1 MTRRKH
7 KDQGETRVEPPS
19 EVGEAKPAPVP
30 TEDELASAE
39 LFTAEAKAPAPEA
52 PSPASEAASPSAQQG
67 EDMARLRA
75 EADEYLDGWQRA
87 RAEFANYK
95 KRVEREQQDAH
106 ARAAADV
113 LVRFLSVL
121 DDLDRALRDRPKEGD
136 AAAWAEGID
145 LIYRKLQVLL
155 EAEGVETIPA
165 QGATF
170 DPTIHE
176 AVTHETSENHREGQV
191 IDVIQQG
198 YRLGE
203 RVLRPALV
211 RVAK

>member
-1 MTRRKH
+1 MTRKKH
-7 KDQGETRVEPPS
+7 KDRSEAPGEFAP
-19 EVGEAKPAPVP
+19 EAGSAETAPVP
-30 TEDELASAE
+30 TDDELASAE
-39 LFTAEAKAPAPEA
+39 LFTAEAAAPPAEAAAAAPEVG
-52 PSPASEAASPSAQQG
+52 AASAEQA
-67 EDMARLRA
+67 EALTRLRA

-95 KRVEREQQDAH
+95 KRVEREQQEGR
-106 ARAAADV
+106 ARAAADI

-121 DDLDRALRDRPKEGD
+121 DDMERAMRDRPTEGD
-136 AAAWAEGID
+136 AAAWADGID
-145 LIYRKLQVLL
+145 LIYRKLLMLL
-155 EAEGVETIPA
+155 EAEGVEIIDA

-170 DPTIHE
+170 DPTLHE
-176 AVTHETSENHREGQV
+176 AVTHESSDDHHEGQV
-191 IDVIQQG
+191 IEVIQQG